1 MEPAIATGSATMETK
16 SGRLPACPLRS
27 GPFLS
32 LALVAI
38 GWAAFAGTAEAASGA
53 ARYESPGPHRVQVL
67 PAALCCDR
75 KGKEIDLYLPVA
87 NAQGRQMPVVVWGN
101 GSWASPEKYD
111 FLLRHLASWGM
122 VVAATRDDAV
132 ARGET
137 MLDALAL
144 LEEEGAPVPV
154 DVDRVAAIGHSQ
166 GAGGAANAAIA
177 AGHIDTVVAID
188 LPAKDN
194 CSPGDCDDI
203 PSGLSGDVSVLFLSG
218 DRDPLSP
225 PDAVD
230 AYYGAVPEGL
240 LTAKGMVVDAD
251 HNDIQGQPE
260 CGFLAIGCRNG
271 VEGFLP
277 YVTAWLAWQ
286 LEVDPAAGQVFV
298 GPEAD
303 FLVDPRLSG
312 TDLRREG
319 R

>member
-1 MEPAIATGSATMETK
+1 METAFTSASATMETK
-16 SGRLPACPLRS
+16 PENLFAALPRS
-27 GPFLS
+27 RPFAN
-32 LALVAI
+32 LALAVVM
-38 GWAAFAGTAEAASGA
+38 WAAFAGYAEATPDA
-53 ARYESPGPHRVQVL
+53 ARYENPGPHRVEVL
-67 PAALCCDR
+67 PGALCCDR

-87 NAQGRQMPVVVWGN
+87 NADDRQAPVVVWGN

-122 VVAATRDDAV
+122 AVVATRDDAA

-144 LEEEGAPVPV
+144 LEDEGAPVPV
-154 DVDRVAAIGHSQ
+154 DFDRVAAAGHSQ

-177 AGHIDTVVAID
+177 AGRVDTVVAID
-188 LPAKDN
+188 LPAREH

-203 PSGLSGDVSVLFLSG
+203 PSGLSGTPVLFLSG

-230 AYYGAVPEGL
+230 AYYRAVPEGL
-240 LTAKGMVVDAD
+240 LKAKGMVVDAD

-277 YVTAWLAWQ
+277 YVTAWLVWQ
-286 LEVDPAAGQVFV
+286 LQIDPAAGHVFV
-298 GPEAD
+298 GPEAG
-303 FLVDPRLSG
+303 FLADPRLSG
-312 TDLRREG
+312 ADVRQP
-319 R
+319 